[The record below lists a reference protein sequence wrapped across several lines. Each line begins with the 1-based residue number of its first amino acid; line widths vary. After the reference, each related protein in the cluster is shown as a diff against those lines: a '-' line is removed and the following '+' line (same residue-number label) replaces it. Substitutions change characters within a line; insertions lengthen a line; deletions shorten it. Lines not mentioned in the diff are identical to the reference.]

1 MALAGSFGSGTITP
15 ADLAAALQG
24 AVIKDE
30 EKDRLA
36 WKEYLENVMKK
47 AGERLAAAVPGL
59 PGAGA
64 VMDGPVFFG
73 VRHLSP
79 AAAFRLR
86 QALDACRPQLI
97 LVEGPSDLNEQMHW
111 LCHPETRFPAAI
123 LAYTHEPPV
132 RTILYPLA
140 IYSPEL
146 QAIHWAHEHQTECR
160 FMDLPSG
167 AMLALGE
174 AVADEADPAESTEWV
189 YRRMEQLTGEEHD
202 TFWERNFEQIEDW
215 QDFQAAV
222 NLFGE
227 QLRQIGP
234 GREVPHGPDP
244 GSGSLYEADHSGS
257 RGAGDAPEKI
267 SASAGR
273 FMSPAC
279 RRTPR

>member
-1 MALAGSFGSGTITP
+1 
-15 ADLAAALQG
+15 
-24 AVIKDE
+24 
-30 EKDRLA
+30 
-36 WKEYLENVMKK
+36 
-47 AGERLAAAVPGL
+47 
-59 PGAGA
+59 
-64 VMDGPVFFG
+64 MDGPVFFG

-227 QLRQIGP
+227 QLRQTARDGKYRTAQTLVRDIMTRGCAS
-234 GREVPHGPDP
+234 VSPHEDCRAATRLMAQQQVRRLPVVEEGKLV
-244 GSGSLYEADHSGS
+244 GIISLADLARSQRFDMEAAQALG
-257 RGAGDAPEKI
+257 EI
-267 SASAGR
+267 SENIV
-273 FMSPAC
+273 
-279 RRTPR
+279 RR